1 METRLKVI
9 AIDIDMDG
17 NCGASIVIETCTALD
32 QSALAF

>member
-9 AIDIDMDG
+9 AIDMDG